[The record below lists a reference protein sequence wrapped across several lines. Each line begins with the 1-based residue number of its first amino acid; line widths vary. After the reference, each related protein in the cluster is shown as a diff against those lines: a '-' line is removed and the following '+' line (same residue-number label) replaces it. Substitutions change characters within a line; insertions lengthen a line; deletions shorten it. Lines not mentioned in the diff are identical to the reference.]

1 VGPSAAGKS
10 TLARLLVGVCCPSSG
25 TVRLDGADVYAWE
38 RVDFGKHV
46 GYLPQ
51 DVELFDGTIEENIA
65 RMNDAEPED
74 VVDAA
79 TRAGVHEMILQLP
92 NGYRTQIGAEGV
104 PLSGGQRQRI
114 ALARALFGR
123 PQLLVL
129 DEPNASL
136 DAEGEE
142 ALMRAMSEARSG
154 GATVILIAHRVSLV
168 APADKVVFLRDGM
181 VEIFGPKNEVLPQIT
196 RPAIVAPATP
206 DPGRP
211 AKDAAAR

>member
-1 VGPSAAGKS
+1 MYG
-10 TLARLLVGVCCPSSG
+10 
-25 TVRLDGADVYAWE
+25 WE
-38 RVDFGKHV
+38 RVDFGRHV

-114 ALARALFGR
+114 ALARALFGHPR
-123 PQLLVL
+123 LLVL

-136 DAEGEE
+136 DAEGED

-154 GATVILIAHRVSLV
+154 GATVILIAHRVNLV
-168 APADKVVFLRDGM
+168 APADNVLFLRDG
-181 VEIFGPKNEVLPQIT
+181 VAELFGPKNEVLPQIT

-211 AKDAAAR
+211 AEEAAAS

>member
-1 VGPSAAGKS
+1 
-10 TLARLLVGVCCPSSG
+10 
-25 TVRLDGADVYAWE
+25 
-38 RVDFGKHV
+38 
-46 GYLPQ
+46 
-51 DVELFDGTIEENIA
+51 
-65 RMNDAEPED
+65 MNDAEPED

-123 PQLLVL
+123 PRLLVL

-154 GATVILIAHRVSLV
+154 GATVILIAHRV
-168 APADKVVFLRDGM
+168 
-181 VEIFGPKNEVLPQIT
+181 
-196 RPAIVAPATP
+196 
-206 DPGRP
+206 
-211 AKDAAAR
+211 